1 MSRFFRTGDD
11 SSSESSSDEEEL
23 YSEEEEEAEKVVK
36 ESEAEESEED
46 EDEDEDDS
54 DEESSDE
61 EGVKKT
67 GASRFLRG
75 ESSESEDS
83 DEDQPKTV
91 KSAKDKRFAELEATI
106 DAIEK
111 KQKISDWG
119 AVSNGMS
126 YPRGSVEM
134 HTPTRCMYTL
144 VYLSICLS
152 IYLLT
157 RPFNMSRAHL
167 PLTEMDRI

>member
-1 MSRFFRTGDD
+1 MSRFFRSGDD

-23 YSEEEEEAEKVVK
+23 YSEEEEEKDVEG
-36 ESEAEESEED
+36 SEEEDTDDEDKD
-46 EDEDEDDS
+46 EDESE
-54 DEESSDE
+54 EESSDD

-111 KQKISDWG
+111 KQRINDW
-119 AVSNGMS
+119 V
-126 YPRGSVEM
+126 P
-134 HTPTRCMYTL
+134 
-144 VYLSICLS
+144 
-152 IYLLT
+152 YLLVCEDQHGT
-157 RPFNMSRAHL
+157 QTN
-167 PLTEMDRI
+167 PLGSSWHVCR